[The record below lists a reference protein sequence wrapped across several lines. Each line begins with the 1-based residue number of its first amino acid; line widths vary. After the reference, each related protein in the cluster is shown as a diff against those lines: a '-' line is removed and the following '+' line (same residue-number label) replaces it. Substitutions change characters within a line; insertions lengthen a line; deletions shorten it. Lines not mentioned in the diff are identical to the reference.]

1 MKKQEKIFEVENLTA
16 KIKEAKSVALADY
29 RGLTAGQMATLRSL
43 VKKAGGKLQVVKNT
57 LLLRA
62 LANAKLIE
70 EDLKLEGPTL
80 ALFAKEDEFSPLKAL
95 VSFGKANNLLALKFG
110 FFEGEFQDSERISQI
125 ASLPG
130 KEELRAKL
138 VGLLAQPS
146 HRLVYDLN
154 FNLQKLVIILKEVNI
169 DG

>member
-125 ASLPG
+125 ASLPE

>member
-43 VKKAGGKLQVVKNT
+43 LKKAGGKLQVVKNT